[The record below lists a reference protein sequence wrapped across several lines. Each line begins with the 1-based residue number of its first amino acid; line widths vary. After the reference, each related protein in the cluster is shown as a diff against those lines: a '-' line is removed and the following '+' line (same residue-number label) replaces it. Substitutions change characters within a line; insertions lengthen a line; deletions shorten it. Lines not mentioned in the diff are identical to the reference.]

1 MFMPH
6 MNLREHLLKAFLE
19 EELRRII
26 YHIAGSAK
34 YIAASMGESNRKLTG
49 TRNLTGDEQLEMD
62 VLANQ
67 IIMERL
73 KRDTS
78 FGINEFVSEELDLI
92 QQLNTNSGAYSIAVD
107 PLDGSSLADV
117 NLAIG
122 TIVAIYKGPILQG
135 KTGRETLVAAL
146 YVLYGPLT
154 TLIYSA
160 GKGTHEFVLNP
171 TGDYILS
178 TDNIRMNDQGNIY
191 SPGGLKKNWT
201 SDHRR
206 FIDAVE
212 QMGHKL
218 RYSGGFVGD
227 MNQILMKKGGIFTYP
242 ALTDAANG
250 KLRLLFE
257 LQPMAFLVE
266 QAGGK
271 ATNGYQ
277 DILDIVPQDID
288 QRNPVYIGSRMEV
301 DMAAEYLNG
310 KTARSDTGV
319 HSSYP
324 A

>member
-1 MFMPH
+1 MFVPH
-6 MNLREHLLKAFLE
+6 MNLREHLLKASLE

-26 YHIAGSAK
+26 HHIAGSAK

-49 TRNLTGDEQLEMD
+49 TRNLSGDEQLEMD

-67 IIMERL
+67 ILVERL

-78 FGINEFVSEELDLI
+78 FGINEFVSEELDRV
-92 QQLNTNSGAYSIAVD
+92 QRLNTNSGVYSIAVD

-122 TIVAIYKGPILQG
+122 TIVAVYKGPILQG
-135 KTGRETLVAAL
+135 KSGRKNLVAAL
-146 YVLYGPLT
+146 SILYGPLT

-160 GKGTHEFVLNP
+160 GRGSHEFVLNP

-178 TDNIRMNDQGNIY
+178 TDNIRMNNKGNIY
-191 SPGGLKKNWT
+191 SPGGLKKDWP

-206 FIDAVE
+206 FIDALE

-242 ALTDAANG
+242 ALTGSPQG

-266 QAGGK
+266 QTGGK
-271 ATNGYQ
+271 ATNGFQ
-277 DILDIVPQDID
+277 DILDIVPRDID
-288 QRNPVYIGSRMEV
+288 QRNPIYIGSRMEV
-301 DMAAEYLNG
+301 DMAGDYLN
-310 KTARSDTGV
+310 
-319 HSSYP
+319 
-324 A
+324 